1 MISQICLA
9 LGSFIFG
16 YVIGR
21 MMLVS
26 YSFRNM
32 HTWVYAITKNAE
44 SCDMHIKYILD
55 IRKNLV
61 QLEALTQEL
70 EQHLKENIKNDHG
83 KNY

>member
-16 YVIGR
+16 YIIGR
-21 MMLVS
+21 MLLVT
-26 YSFRNM
+26 YSIKNL
-32 HTWVYAITKNAE
+32 HSWVYAITKNTE
-44 SCDMHIKYILD
+44 TCDTHIKYILD

-61 QLEALTQEL
+61 QLEDLTQEL
-70 EQHLKENIKNDHG
+70 EQHIKENIKNDHS